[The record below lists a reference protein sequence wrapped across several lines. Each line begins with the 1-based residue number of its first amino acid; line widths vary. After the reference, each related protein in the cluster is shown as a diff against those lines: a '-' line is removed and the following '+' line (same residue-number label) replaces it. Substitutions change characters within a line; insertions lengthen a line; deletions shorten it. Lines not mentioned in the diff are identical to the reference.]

1 MNYPPYLTPPWE
13 ARPKRR
19 VPWVN
24 ILLFV
29 ATVFTTMAAGA
40 LHAGADI
47 FSKPWLLYKG
57 IPFSASLMLILGVHE
72 TGHYLTSR
80 RWGVRA
86 SLPYFIP
93 VPHPLLGTMG
103 AFIRV
108 RSPIP
113 NRNALVDIGASGP
126 LAGFFVAVVVTAIGL
141 MGSEMVSAPT
151 EGGLLL
157 GNSLIF
163 SLLVRMVLGEIPDG
177 YDVLLSPMAF
187 AGWIGLFVTALNLL
201 PVGQLDGG
209 HVIYGLFGER
219 HRIIARATVL
229 FLLPMGFL
237 WMGWLLWAFLLVLIL
252 GMRHPPPYDPY
263 TPLDDGRRITGYLA
277 LLVFALCFTPVPFR
291 MA

>member
-1 MNYPPYLTPPWE
+1 M
-13 ARPKRR
+13 
-19 VPWVN
+19 PWVN

-237 WMGWLLWAFLLVLIL
+237 WMGWLLWAFLLILIL